1 MPTLKK
7 CNIIRPDYK
16 GLRFFIFN
24 YLAKSM
30 KYFTLKFNTAMICCD
45 VIINCEY

>member
-1 MPTLKK
+1 MPAQQGTSYEVS
-7 CNIIRPDYK
+7 NIIRPADK

-30 KYFTLKFNTAMICCD
+30 KYFTLKFNTAMILL
-45 VIINCEY
+45 